1 MTAAN
6 RNALSAHDHPTAA
19 SPLTRRSLL
28 RMGAVSGALAAT
40 GAAGL
45 LSACGSGDIVSAL
58 QPNRF
63 ISFGDGLSDV
73 GQSGNRYTINDGTVN
88 TWADR
93 LASRYG
99 KTLTA
104 QAVGGLGY
112 AQGHA
117 ATDALPRSIE
127 AQIDA
132 FLVSQTFGSS
142 DVVLMNIPL
151 SYVLG
156 PVTAVK
162 AGTLTEAAALQQI
175 AASGVAFSVQ
185 VKRLIAAG
193 AKYIVVAGAYDLGRS
208 PYGVSLNL
216 PTLLTAD
223 AQKSSAAVTHLN
235 DTFKVEVVKLG
246 ANVLFVDAAYLV
258 NRNVEFGPNWGF
270 ANSKDAICTTPSA
283 LTCTD
288 STLTVTG
295 GTKAQYLFADNI
307 HMTPSGNQQLG
318 DYAYDQ
324 LRGRW

>member
-1 MTAAN
+1 MTATHHQS
-6 RNALSAHDHPTAA
+6 LSANNAD
-19 SPLTRRSLL
+19 LTRRSLL
-28 RMGAVSGALAAT
+28 RMGSVSGMLAAT

-63 ISFGDGLSDV
+63 ISFGDGLSDL
-73 GQSGNRYTINDGTVN
+73 GQGGARYTINDGTVN

-104 QAVGGLGY
+104 QATGGLGF

-117 ATDALPRSIE
+117 AADAMPRSIA

-132 FLVSQTFGSS
+132 FLVNQTFGVN
-142 DVVLMNIPL
+142 DVVLMNIPM
-151 SYVLG
+151 SYVLR
-156 PVTAVK
+156 PVAAVK
-162 AGTLTEAAALQQI
+162 AGTLTEAAAFQQI
-175 AASGVAFSVQ
+175 VDSGVAFAAQ

-193 AKYIVVAGAYDLGRS
+193 AKYIVVAGMYDLGRS
-208 PYGVSLNL
+208 PYGIAIALPNL
-216 PTLLTAD
+216 FTSET
-223 AQKSSAAVTHLN
+223 QRSSAAVTRMN
-235 DTFKVEVVKLG
+235 DTFKIEAASLG
-246 ANVLFVDAAYLV
+246 SNVLFIDAAFLV
-258 NRNVEFGPNWGF
+258 NRNVQFGPNWGF
-270 ANSKDAICTTPSA
+270 VNSNTAICTTPTA
-283 LTCTD
+283 LTCNDT
-288 STLTVTG
+288 TLTTSASS
-295 GTKAQYLFADNI
+295 KSQYLFADNI

>member
-6 RNALSAHDHPTAA
+6 RNALSAIDHTTAA
-19 SPLTRRSLL
+19 SPLTRRSVL

-58 QPNRF
+58 QPNRLV
-63 ISFGDGLSDV
+63 SFGDGLSDL
-73 GQSGNRYTINDGTVN
+73 GQGGTRYTVNDGTVN

-104 QAVGGLGY
+104 QAAGGLGY

-117 ATDALPRSIE
+117 ATDAMPRSIE

-132 FLVSQTFGSS
+132 FLVNQTLGSS

-151 SYVLG
+151 SYVLR
-156 PVTAVK
+156 PVAAVK
-162 AGTLTEAAALQQI
+162 AGTLTEAAALLQI
-175 AASGVAFSVQ
+175 ADSGVAFAAQ

-193 AKYIVVAGAYDLGRS
+193 AKYIVVAGAYDLGKS
-208 PYGVSLNL
+208 PFAVAQAQVALHSAG
-216 PTLLTAD
+216 TL
-223 AQKSSAAVTHLN
+223 KLN
-235 DTFKVEVVKLG
+235 DTFKVEAVKLG

-258 NRNVEFGPNWGF
+258 NRNIEFGPNWGF
-270 ANSKDAICTTPSA
+270 VNSKDAICTTPTA

-288 STLTVTG
+288 STLTITAS
-295 GTKAQYLFADNI
+295 TKAQYLFADNI